1 MFNHLMMSLR
11 LEEGLDLDEFKR
23 RYHHAI
29 EEVYKEA
36 LSKNLDNHNLVIEN
50 NHLKTNHTLDLLNS
64 ILLDFL
70 PE

>member
-1 MFNHLMMSLR
+1 MMSLR

-36 LSKNLDNHNLVIEN
+36 LSKNL
-50 NHLKTNHTLDLLNS
+50 LNS
-64 ILLDFL
+64 FLLDFL